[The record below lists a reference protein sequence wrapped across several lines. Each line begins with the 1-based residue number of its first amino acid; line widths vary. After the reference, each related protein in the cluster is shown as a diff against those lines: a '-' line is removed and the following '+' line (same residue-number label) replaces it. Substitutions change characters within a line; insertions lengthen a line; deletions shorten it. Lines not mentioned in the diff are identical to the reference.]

1 MKSKKAALYGLMIAL
16 SMVMSYVEIILPF
29 SFAVPG
35 VKAGLANVVT
45 VFALYKMTAKDA
57 FAISIIRVLLTA
69 VLFGNIYSF
78 AYSASGAVL
87 SFAVMLIM
95 KKRGKFSEIGVSVAG
110 GVSHN
115 LGQILVAVAVFETSK
130 LMYYFPILC
139 LSGTVAGIFVG
150 IAAGIII
157 KRIKV

>member
-35 VKAGLANVVT
+35 VKAGLANVIT

-69 VLFGNIYSF
+69 VLFLQVIYF
-78 AYSASGAVL
+78 L
-87 SFAVMLIM
+87 PWMELIHQ
-95 KKRGKFSEIGVSVAG
+95 V
-110 GVSHN
+110 
-115 LGQILVAVAVFETSK
+115 
-130 LMYYFPILC
+130 
-139 LSGTVAGIFVG
+139 IFLFL
-150 IAAGIII
+150 
-157 KRIKV
+157 RQ